1 MAELE
6 RHFAQDG
13 RWTQVAAP
21 ERQRLGEL
29 RWADVRKLKE
39 DHGLGILGDTM
50 ILTMT
55 MVI

>member
-21 ERQRLGEL
+21 ERQRLVEL